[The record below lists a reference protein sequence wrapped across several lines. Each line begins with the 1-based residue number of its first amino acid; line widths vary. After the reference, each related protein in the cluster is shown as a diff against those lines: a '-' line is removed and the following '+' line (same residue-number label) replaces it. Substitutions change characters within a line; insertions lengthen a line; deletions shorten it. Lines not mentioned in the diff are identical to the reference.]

1 MKKIAAVL
9 LPLLLTFCLGFGAG
23 YVFLRYQQERTAEII
38 APQDTGRF
46 DLQLPGEVEK
56 RIVTKDEVEA
66 KLVKIGQLATY
77 SGEYTVSKS
86 VEHSRY
92 FLDDI
97 PILGT
102 TNTIRIECDGI
113 VKVGYEVS
121 SILPTVDNESQ
132 KIYIALPAPIL
143 LDNYVIWDSIKYSEV
158 NSILNPIDFEQYQAL
173 IDEIEQEGLLQTER
187 QGIYHSAEENVKLV
201 IQNFLA
207 DFDGYE
213 IVFL

>member
-1 MKKIAAVL
+1 MKKIAGVL

-102 TNTIRIECDGI
+102 TNTI
-113 VKVGYEVS
+113 
-121 SILPTVDNESQ
+121 
-132 KIYIALPAPIL
+132 KIYCA
-143 LDNYVIWDSIKYSEV
+143 SS
-158 NSILNPIDFEQYQAL
+158 
-173 IDEIEQEGLLQTER
+173 
-187 QGIYHSAEENVKLV
+187 
-201 IQNFLA
+201 
-207 DFDGYE
+207 
-213 IVFL
+213 